1 MSPERTLSG
10 QKTSK
15 LRPFRR
21 AVIRGLA
28 VVLPPL
34 LTVVFFLWVGGMVND
49 YVLRPVTISA
59 RELLVFVTTDE
70 EIVKKSPDKLLPE
83 QNRFNG
89 TTYHI
94 LPDNR
99 DSEFR
104 HYIPTHIFK
113 ELADKLDADEK
124 MPLSGEAAYRKY
136 VELEWLQPQFVLPV
150 FGSVFILA
158 CYLLGKFLAAGLGT
172 FALGVF
178 ERGVEQIPVIRN
190 VYGSVK
196 QVTDFVFSESQVEYT
211 RVIACEYP
219 RKGIWSL
226 GMVTSDSMADL
237 AAAANEEVLAVLIP
251 TSPLPMTGFTV
262 TIKKSEAIDLNIT
275 IDQALQYIVSCGV
288 VVPPQQLTAGMK
300 RKQEAANVVGASVP
314 TITDNSLVESDST
327 PPTAGG

>member
-1 MSPERTLSG
+1 M
-10 QKTSK
+10 
-15 LRPFRR
+15 
-21 AVIRGLA
+21 
-28 VVLPPL
+28 VLPPL

-49 YVLRPVTISA
+49 YVLKPVTISA
-59 RELLVFVTTDE
+59 RELLVFVTNE
-70 EIVKKSPDKLLPE
+70 AEIVEKSPDKLFPE
-83 QNRFNG
+83 QNSFNG

-94 LPDNR
+94 LPDNP
-99 DSEFR
+99 DSEVR
-104 HYIPTHIFK
+104 HYIPTHVFK
-113 ELADKLDADEK
+113 ELSDKLDANEK

-136 VELEWLQPQFVLPV
+136 VELVWLQPQFVLPV

-178 ERGVEQIPVIRN
+178 ERGVEQIPIIRN

-251 TSPLPMTGFTV
+251 TSPLPMTGYTV
-262 TIKKSEAIDLNIT
+262 TIRKSEAIDLNIS

-288 VVPPQQLTAGMK
+288 VVPPQQLTAAMK
-300 RKQEAANVVGASVP
+300 RKQEAANAVGTSVP
-314 TITDNSLVESDST
+314 TITDNSLVESDPT